1 MRDQPTIPRP
11 NQSLYNSLA
20 WKRLRLATRRR
31 DRFRCVVCGANVAAP
46 GTARSDHIISV
57 QQRPDL
63 ALVASN
69 VRTLCVEHDNQA
81 HREKGHGRA
90 QRDARF
96 VIRGADGSGMPLDP
110 NHPWHN
116 GR

>member
-1 MRDQPTIPRP
+1 MRVSTRS
-11 NQSLYNSLA
+11 NRTLYDSLA

-31 DRFRCVVCGANVAAP
+31 DRFRCVVCGADVSAP

-57 QQRPDL
+57 AERPDL

-69 VRTLCVEHDNQA
+69 IRTLCVEHDNQA
-81 HREKGHGRA
+81 HREKGHGGKV
-90 QRDARF
+90 RDARF
-96 VIRGADGSGMPLDP
+96 VIRGADAAGMPLDP
-110 NHPWHN
+110 GHPWHR